1 MLSRTLILSTIAL
14 ASLTTAAAAEP
25 WSGSATL
32 YGWLPAVQGAQE
44 GRDGSPIVDVTG
56 PDVLD
61 SLQFALMG
69 AGEIRRGKL
78 GFMFDGVYTDLD
90 FDGEAERVD
99 VSGELNMKLY
109 FASGAASW
117 RVYEENGAIADVYGG
132 IRATGTTL
140 DFGVDIGRFSPNRE
154 VTVSWVDPII
164 GLRGAYPLNDRF
176 SVSGRA
182 DIGGFGVGSELT
194 WQAYG
199 GVNYAF
205 TDAWYGTLG
214 YRYMAIDYEADRLT
228 LDIDLHGPLIGVT
241 YQF

>member
-1 MLSRTLILSTIAL
+1 MRRTAPSQTSMA
-14 ASLTTAAAAEP
+14 ASGRREP
-25 WSGSATL
+25 RWISASISAGSA
-32 YGWLPAVQGAQE
+32 
-44 GRDGSPIVDVTG
+44 
-56 PDVLD
+56 
-61 SLQFALMG
+61 
-69 AGEIRRGKL
+69 
-78 GFMFDGVYTDLD
+78 
-90 FDGEAERVD
+90 
-99 VSGELNMKLY
+99 
-109 FASGAASW
+109 
-117 RVYEENGAIADVYGG
+117 
-132 IRATGTTL
+132 
-140 DFGVDIGRFSPNRE
+140 PNRE

-214 YRYMAIDYEADRLT
+214 YRYMSIDYEADRLT